1 MKWFKHPKNLFEHPV
16 VAEIRGEFGIH
27 GYGAVCLILERI
39 AGPWKLNPKDA
50 VVPFL
55 ALPMKE
61 WQQFLEFSPKKFK
74 KFMEICGNPDFI
86 QLKVDRKMIRAEAPI
101 LLIYHDEYSRKRK
114 ESSGQTPDSIR
125 TNSPTDIQIEPEVKK
140 RQNNTVQ
147 GLTAKQKQDVFR
159 VLAKH
164 KIQPG
169 SPRGAYCLAYVAQNG
184 DNPAGYLTGI
194 LSNNPEFGNEHEIA
208 STTQRNNTG
217 YPQPTSEIIASL
229 PFMQHRPRP
238 PES

>member
-1 MKWFKHPKNLFEHPV
+1 MQWFKHPNDLRRHPI

-27 GYGAVCLILERI
+27 GYGAVCLLEKVAEPCRVDR
-39 AGPWKLNPKDA
+39 KS
-50 VVPFL
+50 VSVPFL
-55 ALPMKE
+55 VLPMRE
-61 WQQFLEFSPKKFK
+61 WQQLLEFSPKKFK
-74 KFMEICGNPDFI
+74 KFMEICDSPDFI
-86 QLKVDRKMIRAEAPI
+86 QLKIDRKMVRAEAAI
-101 LLIYHDEYSRKRK
+101 LLKYLDEYTGKQLRI
-114 ESSGQTPDSIR
+114 SGQTPDSIR
-125 TNSPTDIQIEPEVKK
+125 TNSPTDIQIEREVKK

-164 KIQPG
+164 KIQPD
-169 SPRGAYCLAYVAQNG
+169 SPRGAYCLAYVAQKG

-194 LSNNPEFGNEHEIA
+194 LNKNPEFGNEHEIV
-208 STTQRNNTG
+208 SSTQRNNTG